1 MSGTLE
7 RGRVSFDGARRAP
20 TRPLIG
26 VTTSEVRPTVLAH
39 PRPQSDP
46 ARPEMALGM
55 AYMRALERCGA
66 LPVVIP
72 PMGPDAIEPL
82 CERFHGIC
90 LSGGPD
96 IDPVA
101 YREQAHP
108 ELGPT
113 WEELDRLE
121 LALARRADEIGMPLL
136 GICRGAQT
144 INVARG
150 GTLHQHLPATDAAGV
165 EHRQSAPGESLS
177 HPIEIEPET
186 RLAGIL
192 GAGTLEVNS
201 FHHQAV
207 HELGRDLVVSA
218 RAADGVVE
226 AIEDPRH
233 PFLIGVQWHAEFL
246 IGREP
251 EANLFR
257 AFIEAARAGAS
268 AAVGAVR

>member
-1 MSGTLE
+1 MSGTLAK
-7 RGRVSFDGARRAP
+7 GRISADGDRPIA

-46 ARPEMALGM
+46 AQPEMALGM

-72 PMGPDAIEPL
+72 PMEPDAIEPL
-82 CERFHGIC
+82 CDRFAGIC

-96 IDPVA
+96 IDPIA

-108 ELGPT
+108 MLGPT
-113 WEELDRLE
+113 WQELDRLE
-121 LALARRADEIGMPLL
+121 LELARRADATGVPLL

-186 RLAGIL
+186 RLAEIV
-192 GAGTLEVNS
+192 GAGTFEVNS

-207 HELGRDLVVSA
+207 HDLGQGLVVSA
-218 RAADGVVE
+218 RAEDGVVE
-226 AIEDPRH
+226 AIEDPDH

-246 IGREP
+246 TGREP

-257 AFIEAARAGAS
+257 AFIEAAGTRGSVAEG
-268 AAVGAVR
+268 AVG